1 MGPGR
6 AASVALPL
14 AFSDSLIARAG
25 NRLFAAAS
33 FHKRSARP
41 IVPIGRRS
49 RHSGVILADCFH
61 REAECPLYYVVGD
74 STKHMRDFDR
84 IGVAVAHAAVL
95 LNNIDPKNIDAEATA
110 AIDTSGRWQRGG
122 IYVTDA
128 GTIRRRLC
136 SVSRAC
142 MEP

>member
-1 MGPGR
+1 M
-6 AASVALPL
+6 
-14 AFSDSLIARAG
+14 
-25 NRLFAAAS
+25 
-33 FHKRSARP
+33 
-41 IVPIGRRS
+41 
-49 RHSGVILADCFH
+49 
-61 REAECPLYYVVGD
+61 YYVVGD

-142 MEP
+142 MEPFVVSLPHQLAGCSDPSGTPDAGLVWCRSL